1 MPIISG
7 IMYLQIKEGE
17 SYVDNIEL
25 IIGIVYGAPPYS
37 SNTIDKIELLN
48 EDSDDGG
55 DSRWMRWNTF

>member
-1 MPIISG
+1 MPIISD

-17 SYVDNIEL
+17 SYVDNIER
-25 IIGIVYGAPPYS
+25 IIGIVCGAPPYS
-37 SNTIDKIELLN
+37 SNTIKKIELLN